1 MTSLKGKTLFIT
13 GASRGIGLAIA
24 VCAAKEGANVAIA
37 AKTAEPHRH
46 LPGTIYSAAE
56 EVEAAGGK
64 ALPLQVDIRDEAQ
77 VEEAVRRT
85 VETFGGLDVCVNN
98 ASAMNQ
104 ATTLETTMKRF
115 DLVHE
120 VVARGSF
127 MVTKA
132 CLPHLL
138 KAENPHVL
146 MFCPPP
152 TFDPRRLSRSLH
164 NAVSKYCA
172 SLYTVGMAEE
182 FREQG
187 VAVNALRPRTWIG
200 TSAIKFRRGD
210 AGVAH
215 CRAPEIMGEA
225 ACAIFR
231 RPSREC
237 SGQFFIDDE
246 VLYAE
251 GERDFEKYRIDP
263 TQPLYMSG
271 MSPTDPIP
279 PYVKDLIPAEGVMG
293 RNARDIVV

>member
-24 VCAAKEGANVAIA
+24 VCAAKEGANVTIA

-164 NAVSKYCA
+164 NAVS
-172 SLYTVGMAEE
+172 GI
-182 FREQG
+182 R
-187 VAVNALRPRTWIG
+187 
-200 TSAIKFRRGD
+200 
-210 AGVAH
+210 
-215 CRAPEIMGEA
+215 
-225 ACAIFR
+225 
-231 RPSREC
+231 
-237 SGQFFIDDE
+237 SG
-246 VLYAE
+246 
-251 GERDFEKYRIDP
+251 
-263 TQPLYMSG
+263 
-271 MSPTDPIP
+271 
-279 PYVKDLIPAEGVMG
+279 AEGVFVLG
-293 RNARDIVV
+293 KSE